1 MNIVYSESMSLISA
15 IPTEGWMFS
24 VSIDGTVN
32 SNLLIRFMGKLN
44 VFINTKQKSAIID
57 EIILYDNAPIHH
69 SSSTTNYLGRE
80 ELKFY
85 FIPSY
90 WPENA
95 PIEKYFSL
103 LKHAIN
109 KNWFEN
115 STNWRSEEAAAALIR
130 SIQQIE
136 TFTIRR
142 LWRTLIWELGNHLSR
157 WENYCNIY

>member
-1 MNIVYSESMSLISA
+1 MSLISA
-15 IPTEGWMFS
+15 ISTEGWMFS
-24 VSIDGTVN
+24 VSVDGTVN
-32 SNLLIRFMGKLN
+32 SNLFIEFMEKLDE
-44 VFINTKQKSAIID
+44 FINTKQKSAIKD
-57 EIILYDNAPIHH
+57 NIILLDNAPIHH
-69 SSSTTNYLGRE
+69 SSSTTNYLKWE
-80 ELKFY
+80 ELMVH

-109 KNWFEN
+109 KNWVGK
-115 STNWRSEEAAAALIR
+115 SINWRSEEAAAALVR

-142 LWRTLIWELGNHLSR
+142 LWITLIWELRKSLEQMR
-157 WENYCNIY
+157 ELL